1 VRQLPLVA
9 VRDLLGICRAMYA
22 AKARELAPVPVLNE
36 LAAIGE
42 KLKLA
47 LKLGKS
53 SPDSIGHKAAWNHAE
68 EATARLM
75 KLISIDLPLAPTV
88 EAAVIRIRRVE
99 LGPNER
105 NERRAAAKIR
115 S

>member
-1 VRQLPLVA
+1 
-9 VRDLLGICRAMYA
+9 MYA
-22 AKARELAPVPVLNE
+22 ARARELAPEPVLAE

-47 LKLGKS
+47 LQLGRS
-53 SPDSIGHKAAWNHAE
+53 SPDSLGHKAAWSHAE
-68 EATARLM
+68 DATQRLM
-75 KLISIDLPLAPTV
+75 KLIHVGLPLAPTV

-99 LGPNER
+99 LGKSSRE
-105 NERRAAAKIR
+105 ERRAAAKIR

>member
-1 VRQLPLVA
+1 MLLELTA
-9 VRDLLGICRAMYA
+9 V
-22 AKARELAPVPVLNE
+22 
-36 LAAIGE
+36 GE

-47 LKLGKS
+47 LKLGRS
-53 SPDSIGHKAAWNHAE
+53 SPDSLGHKAAWTHAE

-75 KLISIDLPLAPTV
+75 KLISLAIPLAPTV

-99 LGPNER
+99 LEPNER
-105 NERRAAAKIR
+105 DARRAAAKIR